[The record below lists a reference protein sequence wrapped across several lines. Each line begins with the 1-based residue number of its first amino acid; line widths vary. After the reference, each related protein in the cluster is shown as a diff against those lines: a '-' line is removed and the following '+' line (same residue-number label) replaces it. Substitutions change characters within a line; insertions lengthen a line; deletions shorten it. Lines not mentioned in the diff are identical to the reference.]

1 MIVVTALPRN
11 LSAVLVCPPSSLPL
25 QEREGRGEEDLFWN
39 FKKRLLAL
47 KSRREGERE
56 SIAAPGTTDAVAAAA
71 AAADPIKQ
79 AG

>member
-25 QEREGRGEEDLFWN
+25 QKRGEEDLFGN

-47 KSRREGERE
+47 KSRRERE

-71 AAADPIKQ
+71 AAAADPIKQ

>member
-1 MIVVTALPRN
+1 MEFQKTAVGVEV
-11 LSAVLVCPPSSLPL
+11 A
-25 QEREGRGEEDLFWN
+25 EGGRG
-39 FKKRLLAL
+39 R
-47 KSRREGERE
+47 ERE

>member
-1 MIVVTALPRN
+1 M
-11 LSAVLVCPPSSLPL
+11 
-25 QEREGRGEEDLFWN
+25 EG
-39 FKKRLLAL
+39 K
-47 KSRREGERE
+47 RE

>member
-25 QEREGRGEEDLFWN
+25 EERGRRGGPFLEFQKTAVGVEV
-39 FKKRLLAL
+39 A
-47 KSRREGERE
+47 EGERE

-71 AAADPIKQ
+71 AAAADPIKQ